1 MTQSQ
6 LIDAPNDAEAIFELF
21 DSQGMLDGNPIIE
34 PTVERVSRFNKYVE
48 ERLERDPSQ
57 VLGLMAPAMGETTIE
72 KVAVNAVMAG
82 CKKEYMS
89 MLIPAAE
96 LLIEHGNTMMVDF
109 GSHTQHIWLVVNGP
123 IRTALDIQSG
133 EHGSTGA
140 SWRANTTIMR
150 ALRLLAINC
159 GGSPGVSGKRSFG
172 YVGAYAAALA
182 ENEEASPWEPYHI
195 ERGYTD
201 GDSTVTLMNV
211 EPPKHIEFGRWAY
224 TPAELLAG
232 FADSMSN
239 VANRYAYGEYDVV
252 VILGKD
258 HANTLA
264 AAGFSKADVKRFLFD
279 HARTPYGKFGA
290 NARDGFLDEWK
301 KFYTHSPDALVPM
314 VDNPDQFHVFV
325 CGGPGPNSL
334 FTGMQRGGM
343 PIARVLKPSN
353 ENAE

>member
-1 MTQSQ
+1 LTQLQ
-6 LIDAPNDAEAIFELF
+6 LIEAPNDSQAIFELF
-21 DSQGMLDGNPIIE
+21 DSEGMLDGNPIIE
-34 PTVERVSRFNKYVE
+34 PTVERVERFLQYAE
-48 ERLERDPSQ
+48 QELGRQPDE

-82 CKKEYMS
+82 CLPEYLS
-89 MLIPAAE
+89 VIIPAAE
-96 LLIEHGNTMMVDF
+96 LLVANGDTMMVDF
-109 GSHTQHIWLVVNGP
+109 GSHTQHIWLIVNGP
-123 IRTALDIQSG
+123 VREQLDIQTG
-133 EHGSTGA
+133 ENGSTGA

-159 GGSPGVSGKRSFG
+159 GGRRGVTGKRSFG
-172 YVGAYAAALA
+172 YVGAFVAALG
-182 ENEEASPWEPYHI
+182 ENEEASPWEPYHVQ
-195 ERGYTD
+195 RGFD
-201 GDSTVTLMNV
+201 RGASTVTLMNV

-239 VANRYAYGEYDVV
+239 VANRYAYGEYDIV

-264 AAGFSKADVKRFLFD
+264 AAGFSKQDVQRFLFE
-279 HARTPYGKFGA
+279 HARTPYGKFGE
-290 NARDGFLDEWK
+290 NAKDGFLDEWT
-301 KFYTHSPDALVPM
+301 KFYTFGPHALVPM
-314 VDNPDQFHVFV
+314 VKEPEQFHVFV

-343 PIARVLKPSN
+343 PIAQVTLPGQKG
-353 ENAE
+353 